1 MVIGSPFEVLILVLI
16 SKGGVSQVTL
26 NTKDFFSSFW
36 KYFPGLANQPW
47 QNHSCHF
54 LSEEQFAIRRLTMSG
69 LTTFHCMV
77 ASHSFEYKRISRHQC
92 NTTNGMSQSVTFY
105 NHYPTIPPATSR
117 EIFFFFFILKMI
129 KMKCRKIK

>member
-36 KYFPGLANQPW
+36 KCFPDLANQPW

-54 LSEEQFAIRRLTMSG
+54 LSEEQFAIQRPTMSG

-92 NTTNGMSQSVTFY
+92 NTTNGMSHLLHF
-105 NHYPTIPPATSR
+105 TIIIQQYLQQHQGES
-117 EIFFFFFILKMI
+117 FFFFFILKMI
-129 KMKCRKIK
+129 KMKCRN